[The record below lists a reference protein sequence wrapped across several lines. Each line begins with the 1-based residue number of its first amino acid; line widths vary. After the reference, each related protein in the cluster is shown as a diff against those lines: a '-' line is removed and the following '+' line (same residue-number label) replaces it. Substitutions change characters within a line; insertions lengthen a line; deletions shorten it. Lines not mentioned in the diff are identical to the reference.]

1 MQWIKGPQGAFV
13 KFPCSA
19 AIRALHSF
27 PFPPLG
33 RSDAGLRML
42 LSCRLQ
48 RCPSFCPAVPF
59 PFNQPCSLPTEGWP
73 AWFQNCPLHPTS
85 LCGFRYS
92 PPRISSCWLPSMG
105 VEVVRRRLSVLI
117 SIALPFLLPALVS
130 LPTQGEVSRPRSP
143 SPPRA
148 TLVACPRAM
157 LGLHGQQEPEGT
169 SRCWGAVLC
178 SGDLF
183 PQFLPSPRVLKCG

>member
-33 RSDAGLRML
+33 PSDAGLRML

-117 SIALPFLLPALVS
+117 SIALPFLLPTLVS

-143 SPPRA
+143 SAPQGYPGGLSTSHAWLAWPAGARGH
-148 TLVACPRAM
+148 LPV
-157 LGLHGQQEPEGT
+157 LGSSSVQWRSL
-169 SRCWGAVLC
+169 
-178 SGDLF
+178 
-183 PQFLPSPRVLKCG
+183 SPIST